1 MDKHFYDFEEA
12 RNFCKDHTED
22 ILNQMTEPD
31 KQNKGYVCN
40 LCGNGTGEDGDG
52 LRFNPQ
58 SKDGKYIKCFSCG
71 FYGDILEY
79 VGQVFKIENKM
90 GQIRKCL
97 ELLGYDNVILD
108 KYQNAASTDYNKG
121 KPTQSQPKTEQK
133 SKTQEKAETEPDYTT
148 FFLQV
153 NKDIEKTD
161 YHRGISLETLNRFKI
176 GYCENWKHP
185 KRPNSEPSP
194 RLIIPTSKHSYVA
207 RDTRA
212 ELTEEQ
218 KQEKLQLVGSVRVFN
233 RKALKEATQPIYVT
247 ESAICALSIIEVGGE
262 AVATLSTNF
271 INQFMEELRRNRPK
285 QPLILAMDNDKA
297 GKTATEKLKEALDE
311 AKIDYYIYNPPEKYK
326 DPNEALTADREAF
339 TEWVNI
345 GKDRKKAEQETYRKE
360 SAYQHLDDF
369 MKGIVDREPAQP
381 TGFKRL
387 DEALL
392 DGLRKGLY
400 LIGAITSLGKTT
412 LALQMADQI
421 AQSGRDV
428 IIFTLEMDA
437 YELMSKSISRITYT
451 KEMEACR
458 KPRYAKTDI
467 EISDGTKY
475 TGYNKAERKLIKESI
490 TAYGEYAKHI
500 YFKEG
505 WMGEIGVEEI
515 EKEIDRYIRIHE
527 KKPVIFVDY
536 FQALKPADVRATD
549 KANADIN
556 ITGLANLARQ
566 FKLPIIAI
574 SSFNRKNYNN
584 EVTFDAFKES
594 GKIEYSGDVVMGLQF
609 HGVGEENFTDKQA
622 KKDNPREVELV
633 ILKARKAR
641 VGATINFKYDARFNH
656 FEEVEKFEKKK
667 KFEGS
672 NEF

>member
-12 RNFCKDHTED
+12 KNFCKDHAED
-22 ILNQMTEPD
+22 ILNQMTVKD
-31 KQNKGYVCN
+31 KRGKGYVCN
-40 LCGNGTGEDGDG
+40 LCKNGTGKKGDG
-52 LRFNPQ
+52 LRFDPH
-58 SKDGKYIKCFSCG
+58 SKDGKYIKCFGGKCG

-176 GYCENWKHP
+176 GYYENWKHP
-185 KRPNSEPSP
+185 KRPNSAPSP

-207 RDTRA
+207 RDARA
-212 ELTEEQ
+212 ELTEKQ
-218 KQEKLQLVGSVRVFN
+218 KKEKLQLVGSVRVFN

-271 INQFMEELRRNRPK
+271 INQFMEELRRSKPK
-285 QPLILAMDNDKA
+285 QPLVLAMDNDKA

-311 AKIDYYIYNPPEKYK
+311 AKIDYYTYNPSGEYK

-339 TEWVNI
+339 ARAVDI
-345 GKDRKKAEQETYRKE
+345 GKDREKIEREEYKKT
-360 SAYQHLDDF
+360 SAYHFLDDF
-369 MKGIVDREPAQP
+369 IKGVVDREPAQP

-387 DEALL
+387 DESLL
-392 DGLRKGLY
+392 GGLKKGVY
-400 LIGAITSLGKTT
+400 LLGAITSLGKTT
-412 LALQMADQI
+412 LAIQITDQI

-428 IIFTLEMDA
+428 IFFTIEMDA
-437 YELMSKSISRITYT
+437 YELISKSISRETYI
-451 KEMEACR
+451 KD
-458 KPRYAKTDI
+458 PRNAKTDTG
-467 EISDGTKY
+467 ISEGENYKNYSEKDM
-475 TGYNKAERKLIKESI
+475 ELIKKSI
-490 TAYGEYAKHI
+490 EKYGEYAKNI

-505 WMGEIGVEEI
+505 WAGAIGIEEI
-515 EKEIDRYIRIHE
+515 RKEVKNYIRIQG
-527 KKPVIFVDY
+527 KNPIVVIDY
-536 FQALKPADVRATD
+536 FQILKPFDVRATD
-549 KANADIN
+549 KANADFN
-556 ITGLANLARQ
+556 ISALSKLARE
-566 FKLPIIAI
+566 FKIPILVI
-574 SSFNRKNYNN
+574 SSFNRKNYNT

-594 GKIEYSGDVVMGLQF
+594 GLLEYSGDVVMGLQF
-609 HGVGEENFTDKQA
+609 HGIGKDGFTDRGA
-622 KKDNPREVELV
+622 KHENPREVELI

-641 VGATINFKYDARFNH
+641 VGDIVKFKYDAEYNY
-656 FEEVEKFEKKK
+656 FEEVEKFKDEK
-667 KFEGS
+667 
-672 NEF
+672 